1 MVTASALTFQAPQ
14 ICGDPHNLITQR
26 ILGNTQIVENEM
38 RELDRRKA
46 KDPRTEIVRGP
57 FVTLDVRK

>member
-46 KDPRTEIVRGP
+46 KDPRT
-57 FVTLDVRK
+57 

>member
-1 MVTASALTFQAPQ
+1 MVTASALPSEALQ
-14 ICGDPHNLITQR
+14 ICGEPRALITQR